1 MPEMFYQ
8 QLRRQRRRAALSVTA
23 FVLTL
28 CLLPLALIAFRR
40 YPLLGTAL
48 LAGCAAMVLACYR
61 VRRVPPDVPELYA
74 VPILADDPA
83 ARLAACGVEQISEYA
98 QVLFATDG
106 RLHARVLVLECDDFD
121 AQRLRDNRRRANQTI
136 HQMYH
141 VGQEISISDSYTQF
155 RVNLVLAARDSGELR
170 TWVSAQPEHLLQR
183 AEPIVQAAVAREQG
197 VLLFPALHQWVTP
210 AEAHV
215 YETAAKLLTELF
227 LEN

>member
-48 LAGCAAMVLACYR
+48 LAGCAVMVLACYR
-61 VRRVPPDVPELYA
+61 VRRVPPDGPELYA
-74 VPILADDPA
+74 VPILVDDPA

-106 RLHARVLVLECDDFD
+106 RLHARVLALECDDFD
-121 AQRLRDNRRRANQTI
+121 AQRMKAIRHRANQTI

-155 RVNLVLAARDSGELR
+155 RVNLVLAARDSAQLR
-170 TWVSAQPEHLLQR
+170 AWVCARPERLLQR
-183 AEPIVQAAVAREQG
+183 AVPIVQAAVAREQG

>member
-1 MPEMFYQ
+1 
-8 QLRRQRRRAALSVTA
+8 
-23 FVLTL
+23 
-28 CLLPLALIAFRR
+28 
-40 YPLLGTAL
+40 
-48 LAGCAAMVLACYR
+48 MVLACYR

-170 TWVSAQPEHLLQR
+170 TWVCARPERLLQR
-183 AEPIVQAAVAREQG
+183 AVPIVQAAVAREQG

-210 AEAHV
+210 AEAQV
-215 YETAAKLLTELF
+215 CETAAQLLTELF

>member
-1 MPEMFYQ
+1 
-8 QLRRQRRRAALSVTA
+8 
-23 FVLTL
+23 
-28 CLLPLALIAFRR
+28 
-40 YPLLGTAL
+40 
-48 LAGCAAMVLACYR
+48 MVLACYR

-106 RLHARVLVLECDDFD
+106 RLHARVLALECDDFD
-121 AQRLRDNRRRANQTI
+121 AQRMKAIRHRANQKWN
-136 HQMYH
+136 QQYH
-141 VGQEISISDSYTQF
+141 LSQQISISDSYTQF
-155 RVNLVLAARDSGELR
+155 RLNLVLAARDNGELR
-170 TWVSAQPEHLLQR
+170 SWVSTQPERLLQR
-183 AEPIVQAAVAREQG
+183 AVPIVQAAVAREQG

-215 YETAAKLLTELF
+215 YETAAKLLTALF

>member
-1 MPEMFYQ
+1 M
-8 QLRRQRRRAALSVTA
+8 
-23 FVLTL
+23 LTL

-61 VRRVPPDVPELYA
+61 VRRVPPDGPELYA
-74 VPILADDPA
+74 VPILVDDPA

-106 RLHARVLVLECDDFD
+106 RLHARVLALERDDFD
-121 AQRLRDNRRRANQTI
+121 AQRLRDNRLRANLTI

-155 RVNLVLAARDSGELR
+155 RVNLVLAARDSAQLR

-210 AEAHV
+210 AEVRV
-215 YETAAKLLTELF
+215 YETAARLLTELF
-227 LEN
+227 PAG

>member
-1 MPEMFYQ
+1 MPEVFYQ

-28 CLLPLALIAFRR
+28 CLLSLALIAFRR

-61 VRRVPPDVPELYA
+61 VRRVPPDGPALYA
-74 VPILADDPA
+74 VPILVDDPA

-106 RLHARVLVLECDDFD
+106 RLHARVLALECDDFD
-121 AQRLRDNRRRANQTI
+121 AQRLRDNRLRANLTI

-155 RVNLVLAARDSGELR
+155 RVNLVLAARDSAQLR
-170 TWVSAQPEHLLQR
+170 TWVRAQPEHLLQR

-210 AEAHV
+210 AEVRV
-215 YETAAKLLTELF
+215 YETAARLLTELF
-227 LEN
+227 PAG

>member
-23 FVLTL
+23 FVLAL

-61 VRRVPPDVPELYA
+61 VRRVPPDAPALYSA
-74 VPILADDPA
+74 PILVEDPT
-83 ARLAACGVEQISEYA
+83 ARLAACGAEQVSEYA

-106 RLHARVLVLECDDFD
+106 RLHARVLALECDDFH
-121 AQRLRDNRRRANQTI
+121 AQRLRDNRLRANLTI

-155 RVNLVLAARDSGELR
+155 RVNLVLAARDSAQLR

-183 AEPIVQAAVAREQG
+183 AVPIVQAAAAREQG

-210 AEAHV
+210 AEAQV
-215 YETAAKLLTELF
+215 CETAAQLLTELF

>member
-1 MPEMFYQ
+1 MPEVFYQ
-8 QLRRQRRRAALSVTA
+8 QLRRQRRRAAFSVTA

-40 YPLLGTAL
+40 YPLPAAAL
-48 LAGCAAMVLACYR
+48 LVACGALVSAWYLR
-61 VRRVPPDVPELYA
+61 SRRPPDVPELYA
-74 VPILADDPA
+74 VPVQTDAPA
-83 ARLAACGVEQISEYA
+83 ERLAACGAEQVGADA

-121 AQRLRDNRRRANQTI
+121 AQRMKAIRHRANQKWN
-136 HQMYH
+136 QQYH
-141 VGQEISISDSYTQF
+141 LSQQISISDSYTQF
-155 RVNLVLAARDSGELR
+155 RLNLVLAARDSGELR
-170 TWVSAQPEHLLQR
+170 SWVSTQPERLLQR
-183 AEPIVQAAVAREQG
+183 AVPIVQAAVAREQG
-197 VLLFPALHQWVTP
+197 VPLFPALHQWVTP

>member
-1 MPEMFYQ
+1 
-8 QLRRQRRRAALSVTA
+8 
-23 FVLTL
+23 
-28 CLLPLALIAFRR
+28 
-40 YPLLGTAL
+40 
-48 LAGCAAMVLACYR
+48 MVLACYR

-106 RLHARVLVLECDDFD
+106 RLHARVLALECDDFD
-121 AQRLRDNRRRANQTI
+121 AQRLRDNRLRANLTI

-155 RVNLVLAARDSGELR
+155 RVNLVLAARDSAQLR

-210 AEAHV
+210 TEVRV
-215 YETAAKLLTELF
+215 YETAARLLTELF
-227 LEN
+227 PAG